1 MKMTILAK
9 IKRIFKRKRRT
20 QKSMLLIDFFA
31 VMFILLIIVYVVA
44 WILDA
49 LYTLVPKLTEFRNFI
64 NSFIGMTLVVG
75 FLSTYLHD
83 GNNNGI
89 PDMVEKNIE
98 EGKISS
104 VDANSP
110 VTRVAT
116 KVTETAQTVIKNN
129 STRS

>member
-20 QKSMLLIDFFA
+20 QKAMLLIDFFA

-44 WILDA
+44 WVLDA
-49 LYTLVPKLTEFRNFI
+49 IYTLVPKLTEFRNFI

-89 PDMVEKNIE
+89 PDMVERNIE

-104 VDANSP
+104 VDSNSP
-110 VTRVAT
+110 VARVAT